1 MRMKA
6 KWQPFVLCCDVVLSY
21 SLRKRGGGGVF
32 FVINSGQPS
41 KYKTLIVPHGKK
53 KLVGSFFNGV
63 ILCQYFR
70 ILANCCC
77 KSRERES
84 FVLCSGKFHQIS
96 TVLDNTNLDQSLNSK
111 NIIGGFPG
119 TSRFSTTVL
128 GRDSEFNYGSVYMDA
143 ASDEI
148 EVKCLE

>member
-41 KYKTLIVPHGKK
+41 KYKTLIFPHGKK
-53 KLVGSFFNGV
+53 KLVGPFFMASFCVN
-63 ILCQYFR
+63 I
-70 ILANCCC
+70 
-77 KSRERES
+77 SES
-84 FVLCSGKFHQIS
+84 WLIAAVNHEKGNPFVLCSGKFHQIS